1 MVADVLHGLRAL
13 HQHNIVH
20 RDVRPPNI
28 MEVRLSVEQHACLL
42 QGGLSLLEGV
52 GPTVVGA
59 NFSWELLVQ
68 TCFDEC
74 TRCCLC

>member
-20 RDVRPPNI
+20 RKVRPPNI
-28 MEVRLSVEQHACLL
+28 LEVRLSVEQHACFL
-42 QGGLSLLEGV
+42 QGGLFLV
-52 GPTVVGA
+52 GPTVAGA
-59 NFSWELLVQ
+59 HFSWELLVQ

-74 TRCCLC
+74 TLCCLC